1 MADPKLKPTGMEQGT
16 LIQALYEIITIMISG
31 TVCAEG
37 EFSIMVF
44 DKARLNSEGPA
55 SVTFPKLLTPS
66 GVDQGYL
73 CDCLY
78 EIGYGV
84 ITTLSHAAATYFTT
98 GVYNQAG
105 CTIGTLDEGRVIRPN
120 GVNMGHVAQFLYE
133 AVNTLIDQEAGVAA
147 SDFTVDIQNLAGN
160 ITGIND

>member
-1 MADPKLKPTGMEQGT
+1 LADPKLKPTGMEQGT

-31 TVCAEG
+31 TGCLEG
-37 EFSIMVF
+37 EFTIMVF

-55 SVTFPKLLTPS
+55 AVTFPKLLTPS

-73 CDCLY
+73 CDALY

-84 ITTLSHAAATYFTT
+84 ITTLTHAAATYFTT

-105 CTIGTLDEGRVIRPN
+105 SSIGTLDGGKVIRPN
-120 GVNMGHVAQFLYE
+120 GVDMGHVAQFLYE
-133 AVNTLIDQEAGVAA
+133 AVNTLIDTEGGVSAT
-147 SDFTVDIQNLAGN
+147 DFTVDFQDVAGN
-160 ITGIND
+160 ITGKND